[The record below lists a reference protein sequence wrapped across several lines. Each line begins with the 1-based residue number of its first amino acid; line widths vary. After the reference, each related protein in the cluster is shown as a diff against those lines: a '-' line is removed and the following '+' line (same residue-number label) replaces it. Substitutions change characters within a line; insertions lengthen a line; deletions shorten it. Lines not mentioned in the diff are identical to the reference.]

1 MIVRARWS
9 VYEHRQRYI
18 FEYTLALAR
27 KQTGD
32 TNSGHENAELA
43 VVWGLLAVAVDL
55 FADPHGYNHET
66 RGLKKEFTDHVKIL
80 EAAYPGVFAIEKA
93 LIDAKLNAARSRYR

>member
-1 MIVRARWS
+1 MTRYAM
-9 VYEHRQRYI
+9 YI

-32 TNSGHENAELA
+32 TNSGRENAELA
-43 VVWGLLAVAVDL
+43 IVWGFLAVAVNL

-66 RGLKKEFTDHVKIL
+66 RGLKKEFTDHVKISR
-80 EAAYPGVFAIEKA
+80 P
-93 LIDAKLNAARSRYR
+93 LIRASLQKKKL